1 MSEEQKNE
9 FAKMLKYY
17 LMMNGKSQVDIVN
30 DLKYDKSTV
39 SGWCSG
45 IRVPKIDV
53 IIQIAN
59 YLHVNPGDLLIDN
72 ENVDTGKYYFDE
84 ETARVAQEMHDNGK
98 LKLLFSAA
106 RDASPED
113 LDTTYN
119 MLMALKRKE
128 REDGED

>member
-128 REDGED
+128 RKDGED

>member
-119 MLMALKRKE
+119 MIMALKRKE
-128 REDGED
+128 RKDGED

>member
-128 REDGED
+128 RKNGED